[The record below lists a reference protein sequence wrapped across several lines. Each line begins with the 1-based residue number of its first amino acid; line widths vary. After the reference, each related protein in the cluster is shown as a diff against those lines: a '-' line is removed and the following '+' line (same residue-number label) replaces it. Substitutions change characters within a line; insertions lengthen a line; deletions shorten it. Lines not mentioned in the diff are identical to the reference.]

1 MMFKSYFYSSNCRYA
16 SRKRSKALWI
26 KCAQVLREGVI
37 KGVINGKIQSDDT
50 GDVIKEHAIVHI
62 RVAKILYFIPSIYI
76 LMIEK
81 IHTFFMIDTSAA
93 IFLVSIWRVTF
104 FFINFSFRTM
114 ISVSTF
120 ALKLLSSHI
129 MLLIILKAKRKS
141 WPWFVHT
148 NWAVYVTY
156 QYQTFLH

>member
-1 MMFKSYFYSSNCRYA
+1 MFKSYFHSSNCRYA

-37 KGVINGKIQSDDT
+37 KGVINGKIQSD
-50 GDVIKEHAIVHI
+50 VIKEHAFVHI
-62 RVAKILYFIPSIYI
+62 RVAKILYFIQSIYI

-93 IFLVSIWRVTF
+93 IFLVSIWRVTL

>member
-37 KGVINGKIQSDDT
+37 KGVINGKIQSD
-50 GDVIKEHAIVHI
+50 VIKEHAFVHI

-81 IHTFFMIDTSAA
+81 IHTCTFFMIDTSAA
-93 IFLVSIWRVTF
+93 IFLVSIWRVTL